1 MLQQFTKSFHFP
13 ITLQAMLALMAMFAI
28 VGAISFA
35 VQPTPVSADSPTNL
49 EVLAIMPATDEQG
62 NIIEDQWLA
71 ILQWD
76 YQAAD
81 TGYWV
86 TINEGSSDD
95 ICDMAGKYPS
105 GANTITVT
113 TRRAPNLTPGNWYIS
128 VYSIGESFPRANLD
142 NITCGNVL
150 SFTQTGARSVGP
162 IQVGNTIPDLED
174 LDTPTG
180 LGATQSE
187 YRKVVLE
194 WDSPE
199 DRNGTSGYIIRRKW
213 LGQNANTVGLNP
225 VPSLCIWYSDNSLTP
240 RVVDDSAYA
249 YDYSGTQ
256 NKYEYKLYPINT
268 NYKPASGKTCD
279 DAEPASTPAVLEVTV
294 DTSPDHAANNGK
306 ISILSYPTP
315 TGFALKTRYR
325 WTNGQ
330 GPRIIATW
338 SKRLSVP
345 AYQLRFKEASGD
357 GEWIKT
363 FTIHAQN
370 YPNMGG
376 ADGTSMRPAPGRHR
390 TLPTDMIA
398 SNVRY
403 TYQVGTCNNPECN
416 EINWSS
422 ATRSI
427 VAASNPRASSE

>member
-28 VGAISFA
+28 VGAISVA
-35 VQPTPVSADSPTNL
+35 VRPTPVLDAAAMNVEL
-49 EVLAIMPATDEQG
+49 VALMPATDHDG
-62 NIIEDQWLA
+62 NIIEDEWFA

-76 YQAAD
+76 YHD
-81 TGYWV
+81 DDFGYRV
-86 TINEGSSDD
+86 DASQGNDPTCI
-95 ICDMAGKYPS
+95 MTGKYVD
-105 GANTITVT
+105 GKNTIAVT
-113 TRRAPNLTPGNWYIS
+113 TRRAPNMTPGRWYLQVFTAADRS
-128 VYSIGESFPRANLD
+128 GTNPDSFDCGD
-142 NITCGNVL
+142 NHLYDIRHGVEI
-150 SFTQTGARSVGP
+150 GP

-199 DRNGTSGYIIRRKW
+199 DRNGTSGYVIRRKW
-213 LGQNANTVGLNP
+213 LGQNANTDELDP

-376 ADGTSMRPAPGRHR
+376 ADGTSMRPAPRRHR

-403 TYQVGTCNNPECN
+403 TYQVGTCNNPECD